1 MVSEVM
7 AEAKQRMQAAVEAAR
22 RDFAGIRSGRA
33 SASLLDRIS
42 VDYYGTVTP
51 LNQLATISVP
61 EARLIIVQ
69 PWDQSQLQAVEKA
82 IAQSD
87 LGLTPSNDG
96 QIIRIAVPP
105 LTEERRKELVRVV
118 RKEAE
123 ERRVAIRNIRRD
135 ANETIKELEK
145 EKELSTDESRRA
157 QESIQELTDK
167 YIKEIDLLLESK
179 EKEILE
185 V

>member
-1 MVSEVM
+1 MSEVM
-7 AEAKQRMQAAVEAAR
+7 AEAKERMQNAVEAAR

-42 VDYYGTVTP
+42 VEYYGTVTP
-51 LNQLATISVP
+51 LNQLASISVP

-69 PWDQSQLQAVEKA
+69 PWDKTQLQAVEKA
-82 IAQSD
+82 ISQSD
-87 LGLTPSNDG
+87 LGLTPTSDG
-96 QIIRIAVPP
+96 AVIRIAVPP

-123 ERRVAIRNIRRD
+123 ERRVVIRNIRRD
-135 ANETIKELEK
+135 ANDTIKELEK

-167 YIKEIDLLLESK
+167 HINEVDALLESK